1 LNEGEQVLKD
11 KSAFLFDVINRYDHY
26 VATTNFKVGLMMSFV
41 GAIILGLTIR
51 VMLLNPPQEGCNYFY
66 YAAIFSSALTILCSL
81 VAAIS
86 LLRAVFPNT
95 KFHDGDKSLIFFGD
109 VANCENGVD
118 GYAQKIHEATQ
129 EGLLE
134 DLSKQTFIVA
144 EVINEKFRILKIAV
158 RTIIWGVIP
167 LLAVSILLLML
178 EGVKR

>member
-1 LNEGEQVLKD
+1 
-11 KSAFLFDVINRYDHY
+11 
-26 VATTNFKVGLMMSFV
+26 MMSFV

-51 VMLLNPPQEGCNYFY
+51 VMLLNPPQAGCNYFY